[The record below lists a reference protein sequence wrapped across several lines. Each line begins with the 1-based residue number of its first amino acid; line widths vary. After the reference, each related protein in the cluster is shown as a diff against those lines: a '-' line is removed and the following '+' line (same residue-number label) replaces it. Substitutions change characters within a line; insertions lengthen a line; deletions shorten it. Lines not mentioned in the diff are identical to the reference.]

1 MPTFNLKRV
10 DWVLNGIV
18 LALAIFS
25 LITISSIA
33 PHLFWQ
39 QLIWFILGFGLI
51 LLFSQIDW
59 RPLINHR
66 WIIFSIYFFFVGLLG
81 ITFLFAP
88 TIRGIRGWLVI
99 GPFQMQ
105 TSEFVKIALI
115 IVFAYFFARRHVG
128 IALWRNIFIPFVYLL
143 IPAVF
148 VLLQPDLGS
157 ALILFGL
164 WIGFLLVSGIRM
176 KHIAIGLL
184 ILSTV
189 VVWSWFS
196 FLQGYQKERIVG
208 LFNPEYDPLG
218 VNYNVIQAKI
228 AIGSAGFLGKGYG
241 QGTQVQLGF
250 LPEAPTDFILAAL
263 IEEWGLLGGLIL
275 IGLFFM
281 LLFRI
286 IRIGSLAKNNF
297 PKLLCL
303 GTVILFILHF
313 IVNVGSN
320 IGLLPVI
327 GVPFPFLSYGGSNL
341 LTSAALIGIVQS
353 IANRFSF

>member
-1 MPTFNLKRV
+1 
-10 DWVLNGIV
+10 
-18 LALAIFS
+18 
-25 LITISSIA
+25 
-33 PHLFWQ
+33 
-39 QLIWFILGFGLI
+39 
-51 LLFSQIDW
+51 
-59 RPLINHR
+59 
-66 WIIFSIYFFFVGLLG
+66 
-81 ITFLFAP
+81 
-88 TIRGIRGWLVI
+88 
-99 GPFQMQ
+99 
-105 TSEFVKIALI
+105 
-115 IVFAYFFARRHVG
+115 
-128 IALWRNIFIPFVYLL
+128 
-143 IPAVF
+143 
-148 VLLQPDLGS
+148 
-157 ALILFGL
+157 
-164 WIGFLLVSGIRM
+164 M
-176 KHIAIGLL
+176 KHIVIGLL

-196 FLQGYQKERIVG
+196 FLQGYQKERIIG

>member
-99 GPFQMQ
+99 GPFQMP